1 VEVKDALESIRKALA
16 EVEGKGQTLLST
28 EALRQYLDG
37 LEKNA
42 GVSSE
47 VRKLQHESS
56 LAQYK
61 AGRDQSLAMFNSV
74 IGFAQVALKTSLLV
88 NGAAS
93 IALLT
98 FIGNIWTK
106 TQTAA
111 VAKALSSSL
120 ALFAVGALAAALAT
134 VTTYITQWGGGN
146 RGQTELA
153 RLFRTHL
160 KVDNIFGGVEW
171 ESPSARSIQNV
182 SASGSTRSSNSKR
195 CVC

>member
-1 VEVKDALESIRKALA
+1 MEVKDALENIRKALA
-16 EVEGKGQTLLST
+16 EVAGKGQTLVST

-37 LEKNA
+37 LEKDA
-42 GVSSE
+42 GISSE
-47 VRKLQHESS
+47 VRKLQHESN

-61 AGRDQSLAMFNSV
+61 AGRNQSLEMFKSV

-134 VTTYITQWGGGN
+134 VTTYITQWCYERPYRKSAVAFHIATVVLVLGSYAFFGYGIVASY
-146 RGQTELA
+146 GA
-153 RLFRTHL
+153 FITHL
-160 KVDNIFGGVEW
+160 A
-171 ESPSARSIQNV
+171 P
-182 SASGSTRSSNSKR
+182 
-195 CVC
+195 